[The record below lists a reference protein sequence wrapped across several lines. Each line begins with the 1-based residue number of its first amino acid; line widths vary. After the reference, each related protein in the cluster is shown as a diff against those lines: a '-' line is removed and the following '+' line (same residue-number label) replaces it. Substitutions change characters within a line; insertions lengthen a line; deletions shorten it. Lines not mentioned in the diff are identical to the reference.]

1 VKRIVLLLVCTG
13 FIAAQ
18 TTPPAKKPLTIEA
31 IVAEGGLTGR
41 APEGVQWSA
50 DSTKVSYILRD
61 DADEHAQL
69 WVVNAATGE
78 KQALISEDKLA
89 PLVPSLH
96 SIQDDREKEQLTR
109 YHVALYQ
116 WAPDSK
122 HLLFNT
128 RGHLWMYSLEN
139 GTAVQFTASS
149 EPAKDPKFSPNGN
162 NVAYV
167 RQHNL
172 YVRSASGDKEKQ
184 LTNSKGDNLLNG
196 EVDWLYAEE
205 LAVRSNFFWSPN
217 SNDIAFVQMDE
228 TRVPTYP
235 IADWMPTHPNLDM
248 EKYPKAGDPIPSV
261 RLGVVGASGG
271 RTQWISLTDEKDI
284 YVPRFGWVRDGLI
297 WVEVLNRNQDRLD
310 LYFADASTGR
320 TRKVLTELVPE
331 TWVNVNDDFRI
342 LKSGDRFVWSSWRDG
357 HTHLYLYSFDEKSPL
372 DGEAKLNRQLTQGD
386 FEVLASNAI
395 NETAGMVYFISNKD
409 DVRRQSLYSIR
420 LDGSGLRRVSKSQGT
435 HEVNFADDGQHYVDT
450 FSSLQSAP
458 SMAACIAGECKTF
471 WEARTTAEY
480 DLIPPKFL
488 EFKASDDSVLY
499 GQLSLPPDNLAN
511 AKIPLIVYLYGGPA
525 DQLVQDNWP
534 DSVALFNQVLVQQ
547 GFAVFTV
554 DNRGTPA
561 RDRGFQTAIR
571 HQFGEVELRDQLS
584 CLDQLLGQ
592 FPQLDRTR
600 IGIWGWSNGG
610 SMTLYALTHSQIFKA
625 GVAVAP
631 VTDARNYDAT
641 YMERYLG
648 VPEDNPK
655 GYNQTALSRLAENL
669 GGALLL
675 VHGTSDDNV
684 HFQNSVQFISALIK
698 AGKQFDFMLYPNKT
712 HGIAGAAAQGHLFHM
727 MQDHFERELK

>member
-1 VKRIVLLLVCTG
+1 MKRIVLLLVCTTL
-13 FIAAQ
+13 IAAQ
-18 TTPPAKKPLTIEA
+18 STPLAKKPLTIEA

-41 APEGVQWSA
+41 APESVQWSP

-96 SIQDDREKEQLTR
+96 SVQDDREKEQLTR

-149 EPAKDPKFSPNGN
+149 EPVKDPKFSPNGD

-184 LTNSKGDNLLNG
+184 LTNSKGDHVLNG

-217 SNDIAFVQMDE
+217 SNEIAFVQMDE

-235 IADWMPTHPNLDM
+235 ITDWMPTHPNVDM

-261 RLGVVGASGG
+261 RVGIVGASGG

-284 YVPRFGWVRDGLI
+284 YIPRLGWARDGLI

-320 TRKVLTELVPE
+320 TRKVLTESVPE
-331 TWVNVNDDFRI
+331 TWVHVNDDFRI
-342 LKSGDRFVWSSWRDG
+342 MKSGDRFLWSSWRDG

-395 NETAGMVYFISNKD
+395 NETAGIVYFISNKD
-409 DVRRQSLYSIR
+409 DIRRQSLYSIR
-420 LDGSGLRRVSKSQGT
+420 LDGSGLRRVSRSEGT
-435 HEVNFADDGQHYVDT
+435 HEVNFADDGQHYVET

-458 SMAACIAGECKTF
+458 SMSACMAGECKTF
-471 WEARTTAEY
+471 WESRTTAEY
-480 DLIPPKFL
+480 DLTPPKFL
-488 EFKASDDSVLY
+488 EFKASDDSILY

-525 DQLVQDNWP
+525 DQLAQDKWP

-561 RDRGFQTAIR
+561 RDRGFRTAVR

-584 CLDQLLGQ
+584 SLDQLLGQ
-592 FPQLDRTR
+592 FPQLDHAH

-610 SMTLYALTHSQIFKA
+610 SLTLYALTHSQIFEA

-648 VPEDNPK
+648 LPDDNPK
-655 GYNQTALSRLAENL
+655 GYNQTALSKVAENL
-669 GGALLL
+669 HGALLL

-684 HFQNSVQFISALIK
+684 HFQNSVQFIHALIK

-712 HGIAGAAAQGHLFHM
+712 HGIAGPAAQGHLFHM
-727 MQDHFERELK
+727 MQSHFERELR